1 MQPSEMVMN
10 PKQVFLSVLI
20 FGVAGLLL
28 FMYLQVWI
36 EEQHTGRVEQKR
48 EQRAASVTREKLQ
61 DRITSQNP
69 KSHMSE
75 DPKNKEENLLN
86 SERPIRVFTENNHS
100 QGEAQVLSRITG
112 SPTIQLI
119 EKHQG
124 TKTLFRK
131 FSEMNWPVD
140 IRPLN
145 KSLVTDSKWRR
156 IDATQE
162 KRRSFLQE
170 FCKKYGGVSRPQSHL
185 FHMVSRIYV
194 EDKHKILYCEVP
206 KAGCSNWKRILMVLN
221 GLAPSAYNIS
231 HDAVHYGKHLKKLD
245 SFDLKGIYA
254 RLNTYTKA
262 VFVRDPMESKCG
274 PLCRR
279 ESIMVAFKGVWTQA
293 FWKAVTAEFL
303 AMLIFVLL
311 SLGSTINWGG
321 AEKPLPVDMV
331 LISLCFGLSIA
342 TMVQC
347 FGHISGGHINPAVT
361 VAMVCTR
368 KISIAKSVF
377 YIAAQCLGAI
387 IGAGILYLVTPP
399 SVVGGLGVTTV
410 HGNLSAGHGLLVE
423 LIITFQLVFTIF
435 ASCDSKRTDVTG
447 SIALAIGFSVAIG
460 HLFAIYWAGPIIGAV
475 LAGGLYEYVFCPDVE
490 LKRRFKEAFN
500 KAAQQTKG
508 SYMEVEDNRSQVETD
523 DLILK
528 PGVVHVIDIDR
539 GEEKKGKDPSG
550 EVLSSV

>member
-1 MQPSEMVMN
+1 MS
-10 PKQVFLSVLI
+10 
-20 FGVAGLLL
+20 
-28 FMYLQVWI
+28 
-36 EEQHTGRVEQKR
+36 
-48 EQRAASVTREKLQ
+48 
-61 DRITSQNP
+61 DR
-69 KSHMSE
+69 
-75 DPKNKEENLLN
+75 
-86 SERPIRVFTENNHS
+86 
-100 QGEAQVLSRITG
+100 
-112 SPTIQLI
+112 PTA
-119 EKHQG
+119 
-124 TKTLFRK
+124 
-131 FSEMNWPVD
+131 
-140 IRPLN
+140 
-145 KSLVTDSKWRR
+145 RR
-156 IDATQE
+156 W
-162 KRRSFLQE
+162 
-170 FCKKYGGVSRPQSHL
+170 G
-185 FHMVSRIYV
+185 
-194 EDKHKILYCEVP
+194 
-206 KAGCSNWKRILMVLN
+206 
-221 GLAPSAYNIS
+221 
-231 HDAVHYGKHLKKLD
+231 
-245 SFDLKGIYA
+245 
-254 RLNTYTKA
+254 
-262 VFVRDPMESKCG
+262 KCG
-274 PLCRR
+274 PLCTR
-279 ESIMVAFKGVWTQA
+279 ENIMVAFKGVWTQA

-321 AEKPLPVDMV
+321 TEKPLPVDMV

-399 SVVGGLGVTTV
+399 SVVGGLGVTMV
-410 HGNLSAGHGLLVE
+410 HGNLTAGHGLLVE

-460 HLFAIYWAGPIIGAV
+460 HLFAIYWVGPIIGAV

-490 LKRRFKEAFN
+490 FKRRFKEAFS

-528 PGVVHVIDIDR
+528 PGVVHVIDVDR
-539 GEEKKGKDPSG
+539 GEEKKGKDQSG

>member
-1 MQPSEMVMN
+1 MSDRP
-10 PKQVFLSVLI
+10 
-20 FGVAGLLL
+20 
-28 FMYLQVWI
+28 
-36 EEQHTGRVEQKR
+36 
-48 EQRAASVTREKLQ
+48 AA
-61 DRITSQNP
+61 
-69 KSHMSE
+69 
-75 DPKNKEENLLN
+75 
-86 SERPIRVFTENNHS
+86 
-100 QGEAQVLSRITG
+100 
-112 SPTIQLI
+112 
-119 EKHQG
+119 
-124 TKTLFRK
+124 
-131 FSEMNWPVD
+131 
-140 IRPLN
+140 
-145 KSLVTDSKWRR
+145 RR
-156 IDATQE
+156 W
-162 KRRSFLQE
+162 
-170 FCKKYGGVSRPQSHL
+170 G
-185 FHMVSRIYV
+185 
-194 EDKHKILYCEVP
+194 
-206 KAGCSNWKRILMVLN
+206 
-221 GLAPSAYNIS
+221 
-231 HDAVHYGKHLKKLD
+231 
-245 SFDLKGIYA
+245 
-254 RLNTYTKA
+254 
-262 VFVRDPMESKCG
+262 KCG
-274 PLCRR
+274 PLCTR
-279 ESIMVAFKGVWTQA
+279 ESIMVAFKGVWTQT

-361 VAMVCTR
+361 VAMV
-368 KISIAKSVF
+368 
-377 YIAAQCLGAI
+377 
-387 IGAGILYLVTPP
+387 
-399 SVVGGLGVTTV
+399 

-447 SIALAIGFSVAIG
+447 SIALAIGISVAIG
-460 HLFAIYWAGPIIGAV
+460 HLFAINYTGASMNPARSFGPAVIMGNWENHWIYWVGPIIGAV

-490 LKRRFKEAFN
+490 LKRRFKEAFS